1 MGELQ
6 VEALLPD
13 IKVISGNNGFKIQRI
28 KYFTI
33 STPNH
38 LRQKDKTFIALKCA
52 DDFFLW
58 LLSIQLQQF
67 QYPNSNKNICVWLFF
82 ANCASQSLT
91 AGVVENLDGK
101 VDDFNSTDDGE
112 ASEET
117 HGASDGADLSF
128 KVSFLIP
135 LDLVEGSRV
144 KEDLHKLK
152 CWIFLHS
159 WKNIDE
165 TNQNV
170 MIFVNNFMQHYELK
184 IVESTHIP

>member
-1 MGELQ
+1 MKH
-6 VEALLPD
+6 LL
-13 IKVISGNNGFKIQRI
+13 
-28 KYFTI
+28 
-33 STPNH
+33 
-38 LRQKDKTFIALKCA
+38 LRHVQIIFSM
-52 DDFFLW
+52 
-58 LLSIQLQQF
+58 LSQYTGYIQLQHRYVSQ
-67 QYPNSNKNICVWLFF
+67 NSKLQQNICVRLFF

-91 AGVVENLDGK
+91 TGVVENLDGK

-159 WKNIDE
+159 
-165 TNQNV
+165 
-170 MIFVNNFMQHYELK
+170 
-184 IVESTHIP
+184 

>member
-1 MGELQ
+1 MH
-6 VEALLPD
+6 
-13 IKVISGNNGFKIQRI
+13 KVFFYVFSVFSDSNDVFHKTNN
-28 KYFTI
+28 
-33 STPNH
+33 
-38 LRQKDKTFIALKCA
+38 
-52 DDFFLW
+52 
-58 LLSIQLQQF
+58 
-67 QYPNSNKNICVWLFF
+67 NKNICIRLFF

-91 AGVVENLDGK
+91 TGVVENLDGK

-152 CWIFLHS
+152 CWILLHS
-159 WKNIDE
+159 
-165 TNQNV
+165 
-170 MIFVNNFMQHYELK
+170 
-184 IVESTHIP
+184 